1 MKATI
6 EHAIEMARKNESL
19 KGIVIEN
26 LNDTQVSAAN
36 ALLLA
41 EQGVAIPEQNIYYD
55 DNDIAYDPDFDE
67 TEWSKEP
74 VNMTWDEKIK
84 LAEKTSLNSDVEE
97 EVSVRIKIADRD
109 IRQWVYRNRDKM
121 GLILA
126 DFIVDIYKAN
136 KIIQK

>member
-1 MKATI
+1 MKVTI
-6 EHAIEMARKNESL
+6 EQAIEMARKNESL

-74 VNMTWDEKIK
+74 INMTWDEKIK
-84 LAEKTSLNSDVEE
+84 LAEKMSLRVC
-97 EVSVRIKIADRD
+97 
-109 IRQWVYRNRDKM
+109 
-121 GLILA
+121 
-126 DFIVDIYKAN
+126 
-136 KIIQK
+136 